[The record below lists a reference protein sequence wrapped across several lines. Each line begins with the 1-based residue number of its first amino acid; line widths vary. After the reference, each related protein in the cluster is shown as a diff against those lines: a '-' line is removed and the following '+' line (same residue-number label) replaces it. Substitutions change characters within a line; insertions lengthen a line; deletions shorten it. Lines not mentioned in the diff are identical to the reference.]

1 MVLHICLFVRNVD
14 NANLSENL
22 KRRKGF
28 ESVKKRKGFEKKK
41 KEVKDYV
48 KNVRKGKKG
57 NVKNRSIEALSINTK
72 LVQHDYLV
80 SRGLD
85 MPKRCK
91 DCIARGNRP
100 TPERRSDSNS
110 SSGGCFITTA
120 VCEYFGREDDCYEL
134 TMLRSFRDNW
144 LAEQKNGKLEIS
156 LYYDCAPKLVEKMK
170 SSNDYAATCE
180 ELMNNYIRPCVEL
193 IKRHKEEECR
203 QLYIKGLQYM
213 LNKYQ

>member
-1 MVLHICLFVRNVD
+1 
-14 NANLSENL
+14 
-22 KRRKGF
+22 
-28 ESVKKRKGFEKKK
+28 
-41 KEVKDYV
+41 
-48 KNVRKGKKG
+48 
-57 NVKNRSIEALSINTK
+57 
-72 LVQHDYLV
+72 
-80 SRGLD
+80 

-91 DCIARGNRP
+91 ECIAKGNRP
-100 TPERRSDSNS
+100 TPDRGYDSSRN

>member
-1 MVLHICLFVRNVD
+1 
-14 NANLSENL
+14 
-22 KRRKGF
+22 
-28 ESVKKRKGFEKKK
+28 
-41 KEVKDYV
+41 
-48 KNVRKGKKG
+48 
-57 NVKNRSIEALSINTK
+57 
-72 LVQHDYLV
+72 
-80 SRGLD
+80 